1 MSGILDN
8 KSRILDTIV
17 TLEGRRQL
25 SAGGINIKYVTFS
38 DNATFYQA
46 DEVNAATD
54 ATRRLYFE
62 SCHQPQDQIT
72 FLSDPNGKLTEYA
85 RDAVQVIRH
94 GQILQ
99 AGETISPTGEIY
111 TSYTPLAG
119 DDFLNAVDTLVQSS
133 VENFD
138 KLKAISTRDFL
149 FEDDGFGID
158 SNEIKFTIGQNV
170 PLSQEEKRVKFSH
183 LNEIYNDPRLSN
195 LANFKYLPPINKI
208 EDRSID
214 KSDLPSSVP
223 KLGNYLPWGQT
234 NGPNILSVL
243 KEHAVFAASGN
254 AKSIRFDPTSRE
266 NNIFMQFFELSKDN
280 IKKLDVIDFGRWQ
293 LTQAQLDELSIY
305 MPERYMPGHLVHVL
319 FIGKVLES
327 PDDNTSSFI
336 HLFTLLFG

>member
-17 TLEGRRQL
+17 TLEGRKQL

-38 DNATFYQA
+38 DNATFYEA
-46 DEVNAATD
+46 DETNAATD

-85 RDAVQVIRH
+85 RDSVQVIRH
-94 GQILQ
+94 GQLLQ
-99 AGETISPTGEIY
+99 GSGTISPNGQIY

-119 DDFLNAVDTLVQSS
+119 DDFLSTVDTLLQSS
-133 VENFD
+133 VNNFD

-149 FEDDGFGID
+149 FEDDGFGLD
-158 SNEIKFTIGQNV
+158 TNDVKFTIGQNF
-170 PLSQEEKRVKFSH
+170 PLSQEEKKVKFSH

-195 LANFKYLPPINKI
+195 LPNFKYLPPVNKI
-208 EDRSID
+208 EDKSLD
-214 KSDLPSSVP
+214 KSDLPATVP
-223 KLGNYLPWGQT
+223 RLGNYLPWGKT
-234 NGPNILSVL
+234 DRPNILSIL
-243 KEHAVFAASGN
+243 KEHAVFASSGN
-254 AKSIRFDPTSRE
+254 AKSIRIDPTSRE

-293 LTQAQLDELSIY
+293 LTQSQLDDLAVY
-305 MPERYMPGHLVHVL
+305 MPERYMPGYLVHVL
-319 FIGKVLES
+319 FVGKVLES